1 MTKNGESITGIG
13 TGTRAA
19 PNRRGIVK
27 ITAEGTMWTTLAPRL
42 AHLNG
47 GRWTVEGEAN
57 TVKETV
63 EVRGNFNISNL
74 FYLSFLLS

>member
-1 MTKNGESITGIG
+1 
-13 TGTRAA
+13 
-19 PNRRGIVK
+19 
-27 ITAEGTMWTTLAPRL
+27 MWTLAPRL

-57 TVKETV
+57 TVKENV

-74 FYLSFLLS
+74 F